1 MQKTKNKKVYLS
13 VTNDLIAEQRVNK
26 VALTLLK
33 CGFEPIL
40 VGVKFKDSE
49 KFENKSYQT
58 KRLKLFFRN
67 SFLFYAEYNIRLFL
81 YLLFK
86 KTLFLVANDL
96 DSLPANYLIFKI
108 KKNTKIVYD
117 SHEYYTETPEL
128 NNRKF
133 VKKVWSF
140 LEKLML
146 PNIKYSYTVCNSIA
160 NTYNQ
165 KYGIKMQVI
174 RNLPICKNKESFNLN
189 NISKPDFIN
198 NRKVILYQGA
208 VNVGRGVEYVIKA
221 MQQIKNAVFIIIGDG
236 DIKKELEELVRKL
249 KLNDKVYFIGKIPY
263 KSLINYTKIADI
275 GIVLCQNISK
285 SYEFSLPNR
294 IFDFIQ
300 SGIPI
305 LSSDLPEKRNIFEE
319 AEIGILTNNYDAYSL
334 AKNIN
339 NLLFDKYLILR
350 IKENMKILSKKYC
363 WEIEEKKLIEI
374 FNSIIFVK

>member
-1 MQKTKNKKVYLS
+1 LKKTINKKVFLS
-13 VTNDLIAEQRVNK
+13 VTNDLLSEQRVNK
-26 VALTLLK
+26 VALTLIK

-40 VGVKFKDSE
+40 IGVRFKNTSKFKNNQY
-49 KFENKSYQT
+49 KT
-58 KRLKLFFRN
+58 KRLKLFFRK
-67 SFLFYAEYNIRLFL
+67 SFLFYTEYNIRLFF

-86 KTLFLVANDL
+86 KAVFLIANDL
-96 DSLPANYLIFKI
+96 DVLPANYLISKI
-108 KKNTKIVYD
+108 KTHTSLVYD
-117 SHEYYTETPEL
+117 SHEYFTEVPEL
-128 NNRKF
+128 ANRKF
-133 VKKVWSF
+133 VKAIWTF
-140 LEKLML
+140 IEKKML
-146 PNIKYSYTVCNSIA
+146 PNIKYSYTVCDSISDI
-160 NTYNQ
+160 YNK
-165 KYGIKMQVI
+165 KYGVEMQVV
-174 RNLPICKNKESFNLN
+174 RNMPICNKNKEVTNKQLINF
-189 NISKPDFIN
+189 DFIN

-208 VNVGRGVEYVIKA
+208 VNVGRGIEYVIKA
-221 MQQIKNAVFIIIGDG
+221 MQFIENAVFIIVGDG
-236 DIKKELEELVRKL
+236 DIKYDLEKLVNDRKL
-249 KLNDKVYFIGKIPY
+249 NTKVIFTGKIPF
-263 KSLINYTKIADI
+263 KNLIYYTQIANI
-275 GIVLCQNISK
+275 GIVLCENISK

-339 NLLFDKYLILR
+339 NLLFDKDLILR